1 MIRPLEERDIEIVC
15 TIVNENWKNV
25 YSEYIN
31 PMLLNADGCAERIC
45 RLKSDFSSHRLSE
58 YVWEEQNQVSAMLS
72 FGDTADTDITE
83 AFEIWRIY
91 VDAHFQQKG
100 IGKQLL
106 DFAEQQ
112 AKKQGYKRIV
122 IWAFKSN
129 HRAISFYQKQGYCI
143 DKEEYL
149 GEPYLATGIRLKK
162 EI

>member
-31 PMLLNADGCAERIC
+31 PRLLDEDGCLERIYK
-45 RLKSDFSSHRLSE
+45 LKLDFTSHRLSE
-58 YVWEEQNQVSAMLS
+58 YVWEEQNQVLAMLS
-72 FGDTADTDITE
+72 FGDTADTDVAG

-91 VDAHFQQKG
+91 VSAQFQQKG

-112 AKKQGYKRIV
+112 AKRQGYKRIV
-122 IWAFKSN
+122 IWAFKNN
-129 HRAISFYQKQGYCI
+129 HHAISFYQKHGYCI

-149 GEPYLATGIRLKK
+149 GEVYLATGTRLKK